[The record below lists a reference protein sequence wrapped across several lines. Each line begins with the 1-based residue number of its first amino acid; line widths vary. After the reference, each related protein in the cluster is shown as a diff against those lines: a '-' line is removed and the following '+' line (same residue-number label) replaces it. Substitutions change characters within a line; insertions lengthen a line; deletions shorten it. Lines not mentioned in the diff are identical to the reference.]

1 MKLMLANRILLS
13 ATLLLGGSSGLSK
26 PPVINKPPVVEVIQS
41 NKQVKPWFQGYEAK
55 AKTRVKEKPPS
66 CSIRGK
72 RAICSDGLVEVS
84 GPAEKEDIL
93 KKKREVSREQYD
105 FLEEYL
111 GFRPK
116 GKIRIEYLGK
126 EDFLA
131 TCGDAVGCMID
142 YSAYWR
148 ADDIDP
154 HPEIGDHEMNH
165 AFVSDIRL
173 DPDFNEAVARYLT
186 MKEDQYVSGRSL
198 KQITKRGMFYTGM
211 ESRWLKPSFKQKNA
225 CKKLMDETDIKQCKA
240 LFWLVIND
248 AKNILPRLLK
258 QAFEGQIDLEDFCPS
273 AENPDAPINTQNP

>member
-1 MKLMLANRILLS
+1 MLVNRILLS
-13 ATLLLGGSSGLSK
+13 ATLLLGGSSVLSK
-26 PPVINKPPVVEVIQS
+26 PPRIDNPPIVEVIQS
-41 NKQVKPWFQGYEAK
+41 NKQDKPAFQKYEAK
-55 AKTRVKEKPPS
+55 ARTTVKEKPPS

-93 KKKREVSREQYD
+93 EKKREVSREQYD

-111 GFRPK
+111 GFRPR
-116 GKIRIEYLGK
+116 GKIRIEYLEK

-131 TCGDAVGCMID
+131 TCGNVTGCMID
-142 YSAYWR
+142 YSAYWM
-148 ADDIDP
+148 ADHMEP
-154 HPEIGDHEMNH
+154 HPKIGDHEMNH
-165 AFVSDIRL
+165 AFVEDIPL
-173 DPDFNEAVARYLT
+173 DLDFNEATARYLT

-198 KQITKRGMFYTGM
+198 KQITKRGIFYTGM
-211 ESRWLKPSFKQKNA
+211 ESKWLRPSFNPKNA
-225 CKKLMDETDIKQCKA
+225 CKKLMDKADMKQCKA

-273 AENPDAPINTQNP
+273 AENPDELNLETK